1 MSLVPYLLLLTHYI
15 WNITP
20 ASSFK
25 LTSHTIFTNAHLD
38 SVTKQAAWN
47 SVLDYILFNVILWA
61 AHWGTNTHTHEQ
73 IKGFT
78 WSGWWRVNRPE
89 EMEEAH
95 RGEWWEEMMRM
106 MSAEW
111 LASGTDPVRLSAKG
125 VEDTERERWLQ
136 RGQEGETERAQNS
149 RSKMMISV
157 KILLLCDNQPRFP
170 LSRSRAQW
178 LCSISVARLQQTAG
192 RLLTRRFRT

>member
-1 MSLVPYLLLLTHYI
+1 M
-15 WNITP
+15 TP

-25 LTSHTIFTNAHLD
+25 LTSHTIVTNAHLD

-61 AHWGTNTHTHEQ
+61 AHWGTNTHTHAQ

-125 VEDTERERWLQ
+125 VEDTESEMAAERTRRRDRESTKQ
-136 RGQEGETERAQNS
+136 QEQNDDQCQNS
-149 RSKMMISV
+149 ITLWQPTKVSHVSFTSTV
-157 KILLLCDNQPRFP
+157 LHLCRAATADRRAITNSEVSQIEKQPVGCF
-170 LSRSRAQW
+170 
-178 LCSISVARLQQTAG
+178 I
-192 RLLTRRFRT
+192 

>member
-38 SVTKQAAWN
+38 GVTKQAAWN

-125 VEDTERERWLQ
+125 VEDTEREDKKERQ
-136 RGQEGETERAQNS
+136 REHKTAGAKWWS
-149 RSKMMISV
+149 VSKFYYSV
-157 KILLLCDNQPRFP
+157 TTNQGFP
-170 LSRSRAQW
+170 CLVHEHSDCAPSLSRGYSR
-178 LCSISVARLQQTAG
+178 LPG
-192 RLLTRRFRT
+192 DY

>member
-1 MSLVPYLLLLTHYI
+1 MWFYGLHTEAQTH
-15 WNITP
+15 
-20 ASSFK
+20 
-25 LTSHTIFTNAHLD
+25 
-38 SVTKQAAWN
+38 
-47 SVLDYILFNVILWA
+47 
-61 AHWGTNTHTHEQ
+61 THTHEQ

-125 VEDTERERWLQ
+125 VEDTQ
-136 RGQEGETERAQNS
+136 RGMAAERTRRRDRESTKQQEQNDDQCQNS
-149 RSKMMISV
+149 ITLWQPTKVSPVSFTSTVTVLHLCRAATADRRAITNSEVSHIEKQASKM
-157 KILLLCDNQPRFP
+157 FY
-170 LSRSRAQW
+170 
-178 LCSISVARLQQTAG
+178 
-192 RLLTRRFRT
+192 LTLIT